1 LMLTT
6 EALISE
12 LHEDDK
18 PRAMPGG
25 LDM

>member
-1 LMLTT
+1 MLTT

-18 PRAMPGG
+18 PRALPGG
-25 LDM
+25 MDM

>member
-1 LMLTT
+1 MLTT

-12 LHEDDK
+12 LQEDDK

-25 LDM
+25 MDM